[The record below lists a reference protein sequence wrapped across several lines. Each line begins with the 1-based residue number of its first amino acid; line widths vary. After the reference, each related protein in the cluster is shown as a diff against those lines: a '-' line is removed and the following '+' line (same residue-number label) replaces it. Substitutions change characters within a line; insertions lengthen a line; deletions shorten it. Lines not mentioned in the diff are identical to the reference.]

1 MNPTMNRLLT
11 IAFSWLIAPAATWAQ
26 TAYTPDTPEP
36 GSLEAIAQETS
47 DPRFSSPWVASVPE
61 SAEIPSPTDF
71 LGHIAGAA
79 GELPNSATI
88 YAYLRKLAQASNRV
102 SIEVIGRTEENRE
115 ILLLAIADEAGI
127 RALPE
132 LKAASARLADPRLT
146 TPAQLEE
153 LLPLARPF
161 YYFNGAI
168 HADESGAPDM
178 LMELA
183 YRLAVSEDPMIRRIR
198 EQLVVLINPVANPD
212 GRDKMSDWFYRFHRG
227 KTDYD
232 TLSRQSPPYWG
243 KYVFVDA
250 NRDAHQLDFATTQAV
265 AKMFFDYHPTVIHDL
280 HEAIPLLQTWNGT
293 GPYNPNLDPIVY
305 AEFLEMSFHEMSAL
319 SALGMP
325 GVWTWD
331 FGEGFGHHY
340 TDSIAMNHNAIGRG
354 YETFGNAVPL
364 RVTRKIASFDVTR
377 TWFRPLPPPD
387 REFTWS
393 HRDNVNYSQSG
404 SLAALDY
411 TAGQAKQLLRNFYQK
426 GYNSWTRGKS
436 GDPYAFVI
444 PAEQGDRLR
453 VASMINR
460 LLDQRI
466 EVGRASGKFSIGDET
481 FSSGDFVVLLD
492 QPYRNYAVDL
502 LQPQEFPDDAEHEP
516 YDDISWAL
524 PVHYGVRTIAVNDS
538 AILKVSTRKITERV
552 KPEGTVAS
560 SGRVYLLKDT
570 GQESLLAA
578 RYRLA
583 DFAVRIAERAFRV
596 GRQTYPAGSWVI
608 DDQPGLA
615 DALRAVSAELA
626 LDFDAARSAPDV
638 TLHSAPLP
646 RLGVWVPWADTD
658 MSGWIRYS
666 LDQQRIPYTY
676 LRDEEIRAGKL
687 KQDIDVIVYGAVL
700 LDLQGQIHGIES
712 KHGPMPFNRT
722 DEFPSLGAP
731 VSSDDIT
738 GGIGWQGLANLEAFA
753 RDGGVLITLGSGST
767 LVLESGLVRNVRRAD
782 LHGVTTP
789 GAHLRTLFL
798 QPQHPIAYG
807 YPAETYAFRSPYSF
821 YDPPRRWLT
830 MSYCTSCLDGPI
842 DLRHVVMQWGTQPYD
857 AEDDPKAGPAAPILI
872 SGGGKNLSALEGRP
886 ALLDVPLGDGSVL
899 VFNFNPMH
907 RDLNHADSRYLY
919 NGILNWRYIASR
931 DADSR

>member
-1 MNPTMNRLLT
+1 MNLSTIRL
-11 IAFSWLIAPAATWAQ
+11 ISIPFSGLLAPAAIWAQ
-26 TAYTPDTPEP
+26 TPAAPDTPEP
-36 GSLEAIAQETS
+36 GSIEAIAQETS

-61 SAEIPSPTDF
+61 SADVPSPADF

-79 GELPNSATI
+79 DELPNSSAI
-88 YAYLRKLAQASNRV
+88 YAYLRELARTSDRV
-102 SIEVIGRTEENRE
+102 TVEVIGRTEEGRE
-115 ILLLAIADEAGI
+115 ILLLAIADAAGI
-127 RALPE
+127 RALPD
-132 LKAASARLADPRLT
+132 LKAATARFADPRLT
-146 TPAQLEE
+146 TPAQLAEM
-153 LLPLARPF
+153 LPRARPF

-183 YRLAVSEDPMIRRIR
+183 YRLAVSEKPMIQRIR

-212 GRDKMSDWFYRFHRG
+212 GRDKMSDWFYRYHRG

-232 TLSRQSPPYWG
+232 ALARQSPPYWG

-250 NRDAHQLDFATTQAV
+250 NRDAHQLDFATTRAV

-293 GPYNPNLDPIVY
+293 GPYNPHLDPIVY
-305 AEFLEMSFHEMSAL
+305 SEFLEMSFHEMSAL
-319 SALGMP
+319 SAHGMP

-364 RVTRKIASFDVTR
+364 RVTRKLSSSDLSR
-377 TWFRPLPPPD
+377 KWFRPFPPPD
-387 REFTWS
+387 REFIWS
-393 HRDNVNYSQSG
+393 HRDNVNYSQSA

-411 TAGQAKQLLRNFYQK
+411 SAGQAKQLLRNFYQK

-436 GDPYAFVI
+436 GDPYAYVI

-466 EVGRASGKFSIGDET
+466 EVSRARRKFVIGDET
-481 FSSGDFVVLLD
+481 FAAGDFVVLLD

-502 LQPQEFPDDAEHEP
+502 LQPQEFPADAEHEP

-524 PVHYGVRTIAVNDS
+524 PVHYGMRALPVDDP
-538 AILKVSTRKITERV
+538 AILSVSVKRLRERV
-552 KPEGTVAS
+552 QPKGTVAPAAK
-560 SGRVYLLKDT
+560 VYLLKDT

-583 DFAVRIAERAFRV
+583 NFEIQVAERAFRV
-596 GRQTYPAGSWVI
+596 GRRHYPAGSWVLP
-608 DDQPGLA
+608 DQPNLKLA
-615 DALRAVSAELA
+615 LTAVADELA
-626 LDFDAARSAPDV
+626 LDFDAARSAPQV
-638 TLHSAPLP
+638 PLHSATLP

-658 MSGWIRYS
+658 MIGWIRYS

-687 KQDIDVIVYGAVL
+687 KQAVDVIVYGTVL
-700 LDLQGQIHGIES
+700 LDLQGQIHGIEA
-712 KHGPMPFNRT
+712 KHGPMPFTRT
-722 DEFPSLGAP
+722 PEYPSLGSP
-731 VSSDDIT
+731 VASDDIT
-738 GGIGWQGLANLEAFA
+738 GGIGWSGLANLETFA
-753 RDGGVLITLGSGST
+753 REGGVLITLGNAST
-767 LVLESGLVRNVRRAD
+767 LVLESGLVRNLQRAD

-789 GAHLRTLFL
+789 GVHLRTSFL
-798 QPQHPIAYG
+798 QPAHPIAYG
-807 YPAETYAFRSPYSF
+807 QPAEGYAFRSPYSF

-830 MSYCTSCLDGPI
+830 MSYCTSCLAGPI
-842 DLRHVVMQWGTQPYD
+842 DLRNVVMQWGTQPFD
-857 AEDDPKAGPAAPILI
+857 AEGDPEAGPAAPILV
-872 SGGGKNLSALEGRP
+872 SGGGTNLSALEGRP
-886 ALLDVPLGDGSVL
+886 AILDVPLGDGNVL

-919 NGILNWRYIASR
+919 NGILNWRYITSR
-931 DADSR
+931 HSGR

>member
-1 MNPTMNRLLT
+1 MNPTTNRVLA
-11 IAFSWLIAPAATWAQ
+11 IAFSWLFAPAAVWAQ
-26 TAYTPDTPEP
+26 TTAAPDSPEA
-36 GSLEAIAQETS
+36 GSIEAIAQETT

-79 GELPNSATI
+79 DELPNSATI
-88 YAYLRKLAQASNRV
+88 YAYLRALAEASDRV
-102 SIEVIGRTEENRE
+102 SIEVIGRTEEGRE
-115 ILLLAIADEAGI
+115 ILLVAIADEAGI
-127 RALPE
+127 EALPG
-132 LKAASARLADPRLT
+132 LKAATARLADPRST
-146 TPAQLEE
+146 TPAEMEAILRD
-153 LLPLARPF
+153 ARPF

-183 YRLAVSEDPMIRRIR
+183 YRLAVSEDPMIQRIR

-227 KTDYD
+227 QTDYD
-232 TLSRQSPPYWG
+232 ALSRQSPPYWG

-250 NRDAHQLDFATTQAV
+250 NRDAHQLDFGTTRAV
-265 AKMFFDYHPTVIHDL
+265 AKMFFDYHPAVIHDL

-305 AEFLEMSFHEMSAL
+305 GEFLEMSFHEISTL
-319 SALGMP
+319 SGHGMP

-331 FGEGFGHHY
+331 FGEAFGHHY

-364 RVTRKIASFDVTR
+364 RVTRKLSGDDVTR
-377 TWFRPLPPPD
+377 KWFRPWPPPD
-387 REFTWS
+387 REFLWS
-393 HRDNVNYSQSG
+393 HRDDVNYSQSG

-411 TAGQAKQLLRNFYQK
+411 CAGQAKQLLRNFYQK

-444 PAEQGDRLR
+444 PAEQRDRLR
-453 VASMINR
+453 VAKMINR

-466 EVGRASGKFSIGDET
+466 EVGRARGRFSVGDER
-481 FSSGDFVVLLD
+481 FEAGDYVILLD

-502 LQPQEFPDDAEHEP
+502 LEPQVFPADAEHEP
-516 YDDISWAL
+516 YDDTSWAL
-524 PVHYGVRTIAVNDS
+524 PVHYGVRSVRVDDS
-538 AILKVSTRKITERV
+538 AILDVSVRKLGGRV
-552 KPEGTVAS
+552 SPSGEVAS
-560 SGRVYLLKDT
+560 GADVYLLEDT

-583 DFAVRIAERAFRV
+583 DFEVQIAERAFEV
-596 GRQTYPAGSWVI
+596 GRREYPAGSWVI

-615 DALRAVSAELA
+615 DALRAVSTELA
-626 LDFDAARSAPDV
+626 LDFDAAKSAPRVARHD
-638 TLHSAPLP
+638 APVP

-658 MSGWIRYS
+658 MIGWIRYS

-676 LRDEEIRAGKL
+676 LRDEEIRAGDL
-687 KQDIDVIVYGAVL
+687 ARIVDVIVYGAVL
-700 LDLQGQIHGIES
+700 LDLQGQIHGIEA
-712 KHGPMPFNRT
+712 KHGAMPFNRT
-722 DEFPSLGAP
+722 DAYPSLGAP
-731 VSSDDIT
+731 VASDDIT

-753 RDGGVLITLGSGST
+753 REGGVLITLGSGST
-767 LVLESGLVRNVRRAD
+767 LVLESGLVRNVRRAI
-782 LHGVTTP
+782 LPGVTTP
-789 GAHLRTLFL
+789 GVHLRTRFL
-798 QPQHPIAYG
+798 QPAHPITYG
-807 YPAETYAFRSPYSF
+807 YPTESYAFRSPYSF

-857 AEDDPKAGPAAPILI
+857 AAPDPEAGPAAPIVI
-872 SGGGKNLSALEGRP
+872 SGGGKNPSALEGRP
-886 ALLDVPLGDGSVL
+886 ALLDVPLGGGSVL
-899 VFNFNPMH
+899 VYNFNPMH

-919 NGILNWRYIASR
+919 NGILNWRYITAR
-931 DADSR
+931 DSGAQ